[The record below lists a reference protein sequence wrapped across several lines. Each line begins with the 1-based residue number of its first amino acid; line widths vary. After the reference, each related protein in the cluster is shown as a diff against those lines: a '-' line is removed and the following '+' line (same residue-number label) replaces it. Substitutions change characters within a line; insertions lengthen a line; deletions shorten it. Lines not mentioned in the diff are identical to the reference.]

1 VVSGEYRD
9 STNGLHALEDKR
21 TTFQVRLSKAERD
34 AIHQEARNR
43 GITACELFR
52 QYAQY
57 LMEDDNG

>member
-1 VVSGEYRD
+1 MTTETISAWSMRYK
-9 STNGLHALEDKR
+9 EDKR

-52 QYAQY
+52 QYAHY
-57 LMEDDNG
+57 LMEEDNG

>member
-1 VVSGEYRD
+1 M
-9 STNGLHALEDKR
+9 STDTISEWSLRYKEDKR

-52 QYAQY
+52 QYAHY
-57 LMEDDNG
+57 LMEEDNG

>member
-1 VVSGEYRD
+1 M
-9 STNGLHALEDKR
+9 STDTISAWSMRYKEDKR

-52 QYAQY
+52 EYARY
-57 LMEDDNG
+57 LMEEDNG

>member
-1 VVSGEYRD
+1 M
-9 STNGLHALEDKR
+9 STQTISEWSMRYKEDKR

-52 QYAQY
+52 EYARY
-57 LMEDDNG
+57 LMEDDNE

>member
-1 VVSGEYRD
+1 MTTD
-9 STNGLHALEDKR
+9 SISEWSMRYKEDKR

-57 LMEDDNG
+57 LMEEDNG

>member
-1 VVSGEYRD
+1 M
-9 STNGLHALEDKR
+9 STDTISAWSMRYKEDKR

-52 QYAQY
+52 QYAHY
-57 LMEDDNG
+57 LMEEDNG

>member
-1 VVSGEYRD
+1 M
-9 STNGLHALEDKR
+9 STDTISEWSLRYKEDKR

-57 LMEDDNG
+57 LMEEDNG

>member
-1 VVSGEYRD
+1 MRYK
-9 STNGLHALEDKR
+9 EDKR

-57 LMEDDNG
+57 LMEEDNG

>member
-1 VVSGEYRD
+1 MS
-9 STNGLHALEDKR
+9 STDTISAWSMRYKEDKR

>member
-1 VVSGEYRD
+1 M
-9 STNGLHALEDKR
+9 STDTISEWSLRYKEDKR

>member
-1 VVSGEYRD
+1 MTTQTISEWSMRYK
-9 STNGLHALEDKR
+9 EDKR

-52 QYAQY
+52 EYARY
-57 LMEDDNG
+57 LMEDDNE

>member
-1 VVSGEYRD
+1 MSAQTISEWSMRYK
-9 STNGLHALEDKR
+9 EDKR

>member
-1 VVSGEYRD
+1 M
-9 STNGLHALEDKR
+9 STETISEWSMRYKEDKR

-57 LMEDDNG
+57 LMEEDNG

>member
-1 VVSGEYRD
+1 M
-9 STNGLHALEDKR
+9 STQTISEWSMRYKEDKR
-21 TTFQVRLSKAERD
+21 TTFQVRLSRQERD

-52 QYAQY
+52 EYARY

>member
-1 VVSGEYRD
+1 MTTETISEWSMRYK
-9 STNGLHALEDKR
+9 EDKR

>member
-1 VVSGEYRD
+1 M
-9 STNGLHALEDKR
+9 STETVNKWTARYKEDKR

-57 LMEDDNG
+57 LMEEDNG

>member
-1 VVSGEYRD
+1 M
-9 STNGLHALEDKR
+9 STETISEWSLRYKEDKR

-52 QYAQY
+52 QYARY

>member
-1 VVSGEYRD
+1 M
-9 STNGLHALEDKR
+9 STDTISEWSMRYKEDKR

-57 LMEDDNG
+57 LMEEDNG

>member
-1 VVSGEYRD
+1 MTTDTISEWSMRYK
-9 STNGLHALEDKR
+9 EDKR

-57 LMEDDNG
+57 LMEEDNG

>member
-1 VVSGEYRD
+1 M
-9 STNGLHALEDKR
+9 STDTISQWSMRYKEDKR